1 MACLFLFYFKIF
13 MQSTFIYTINLLKP
27 NLFQSS
33 NDAEFSV
40 GLRQPMKSIFEPE
53 DLDYFDKFMPL

>member
-1 MACLFLFYFKIF
+1 
-13 MQSTFIYTINLLKP
+13 MQSNFIYTINLLKP

-33 NDAEFSV
+33 NDTEFSV